1 MIGTTPSQRPP
12 HLRPPAAAAP
22 RAPRGL
28 CTARSARAPL
38 RAPRRP
44 PARPAAGLPVAR
56 RRRRRMRPAAPARY
70 GRHATAPAAAGRGG
84 TCRPSLPA
92 ARAVRARSVRRGPG
106 VIMMAEAR
114 VTSGPPAGGRST
126 CGRPPLAA
134 APRAP
139 PGRVGLLA
147 EPAAVRTCALPWP
160 ALITC
165 PPSTESLAL
174 RVAAVLRAGT
184 DSESVVDSESAA
196 ASPAVVA
203 GGRHGLHSHGDLA
216 QLDHQLD
223 TQVARPAGIQV
234 GQLGITR

>member
-1 MIGTTPSQRPP
+1 MTPRG
-12 HLRPPAAAAP
+12 PAAAAAAD
-22 RAPRGL
+22 AP
-28 CTARSARAPL
+28 CSAGAL
-38 RAPRRP
+38 R
-44 PARPAAGLPVAR
+44 PARHGAGGSGE
-56 RRRRRMRPAAPARY
+56 
-70 GRHATAPAAAGRGG
+70 GR

-106 VIMMAEAR
+106 VMAEAR

-147 EPAAVRTCALPWP
+147 EPAAVRTCALPGP
-160 ALITC
+160 ALITG

-184 DSESVVDSESAA
+184 ESVVDSESAA

-203 GGRHGLHSHGDLA
+203 GGRHGLHSHGDLV